1 MSDRPDNQ
9 DAPYLPERYRQQVKA
24 KKQRRIYKRLV
35 TAGLVIVIV
44 IIAVFLL
51 GSVVSAPQP
60 LSPAK
65 SPALPVPTTSVQ
77 NATPGVNVTVTVTP
91 GYTRGTGISTL
102 SASGVLSLEKAVS
115 LLWLEY
121 PADTYTL
128 VSANLTDR
136 YAGLTL
142 YEFTLKPTGTA
153 SPGIPFTVFYHAVTG
168 DPYTAGEENA
178 RITAE
183 QAQDLVRKALS
194 PLPSDLLLARYSPGP
209 DAEGTWNFRI
219 VRGTTP
225 VVTGTLD
232 AETGMILAFNRSVQ
246 KTGRPGEPV
255 LDMPAAQAIADRY
268 ISGRNGPVAVNMS
281 DGRYY
286 PLGNPSVPVAGYYTF
301 IYNRIVNNIPCDEDG
316 FILDVDSA
324 TGEITRYVRHWTA
337 LDNAFS
343 VTSEPIVLKR
353 EATFSAL
360 QQAKEVYPESM
371 NGLRIVS
378 AEIRWMDRH
387 PSGVTPRPG
396 SIPLAWKVTFDD
408 DIIRGNGA
416 QPAVAWVGAQ
426 TGSILDFEYRH

>member
-24 KKQRRIYKRLV
+24 KKQRRIYKKLV

-44 IIAVFLL
+44 IIAIFLL
-51 GSVVSAPQP
+51 SGVLSAPQQS
-60 LSPAK
+60 SPAQ
-65 SPALPVPTTSVQ
+65 SPALPVPTTGVQ
-77 NATPGVNVTVTVTP
+77 NAIPAVNVTVTVTP
-91 GYTRGTGISTL
+91 GYIRGTGISTL
-102 SASGVLSLEKAVS
+102 SASGVLPLEKALS
-115 LLWLEY
+115 LIWLEY
-121 PADTYTL
+121 PADTYTI

-136 YAGLTL
+136 YAGLVL
-142 YEFTLKPTGTA
+142 YEFTLKPTGTG
-153 SPGIPFTVFYHAVTG
+153 STGTPFIIFYHAVTG
-168 DPYTAGEENA
+168 DPYTIGEESA

-194 PLPSDLLLARYSPGP
+194 PLQSDLLLARYGPAP

-225 VVTGTLD
+225 VITGTLD
-232 AETGMILAFNRSVQ
+232 AETGSILAFNRTIQ

-255 LDMPAAQAIADRY
+255 LDMPAAQVIADRY

-301 IYNRIVNNIPCDEDG
+301 IYNRMVNNIPCDEDG
-316 FILDVDSA
+316 FILDIDSA

-337 LDNAFS
+337 SDNAFS
-343 VTSEPIVLKR
+343 VASEPIVLKR

-408 DIIRGNGA
+408 DVIRANGA
-416 QPAVAWVGAQ
+416 QPAVAWVDAQ
-426 TGSILDFEYRH
+426 TGSILDFAYRH